1 MRKLENISQL
11 KQDDEEDTSGP
22 RNHLT
27 KKMSMELMNEVGRE
41 MMTKTTKEIKSLS
54 MMLQKIFSPGKK
66 LITVEADGIP
76 REIPVHESD
85 YVNFKVPLR
94 GIRDGGLTFNIKALD
109 FHDRCPS
116 SKVDLRVFISH
127 TCHHPNENNHDM
139 SYQ

>member
-1 MRKLENISQL
+1 MRKLENISHLRQH
-11 KQDDEEDTSGP
+11 DDNDTTEP
-22 RNHLT
+22 ENKLT
-27 KKMSMELMNEVGRE
+27 NKMSMELMNVVGKE

-66 LITVEADGIP
+66 IITVDADGIP

-85 YVNFKVPLR
+85 YVNLRIPLR

-109 FHDRCPS
+109 FHDRSPS
-116 SKVDLRVFISH
+116 SKVDLKIYISH
-127 TCHHPNENNHDM
+127 TSHHPNENNHDM